1 MINAQSVN
9 NGRGALLLAL
19 AAAVFTGEV
28 TVVRLLAG
36 EASNGQVVFARAAV
50 QLVIVLG
57 YILMTRPSLV
67 KTGRPGLHLIRGLT
81 SLLCWFFYYRSFQSL
96 DIAMATTLTFTT
108 SLFVV
113 VLAGPLL
120 KEQVSKMRWALT
132 FLGFVGVVLA
142 AGPSDIIE
150 AEFNLGILYGLIAAL
165 AAAALVFLNRVL
177 TRSES
182 TPTIM
187 LYIGLI
193 TTIGA
198 MPGVINDWRPL
209 DPELVGMLFLSGGLG
224 TIGMIL
230 TVEAY
235 RIGEVSA
242 LAPYPYLR
250 IAFAIVVGF
259 FLFQEFPNI
268 EALIGTGIIVF
279 SALATRGGEPKRRG
293 LSAPMR

>member
-1 MINAQSVN
+1 MSAPLSVN
-9 NGRGALLLAL
+9 NTRGALLLAI

-28 TVVRLLAG
+28 TVVRLLSG
-36 EASNGQVVFARAAV
+36 EVANGQIVFARAAV
-50 QLVIVLG
+50 QLIIVLG
-57 YILMTRPSLV
+57 WILATRPSLV
-67 KTGRPGLHLIRGLT
+67 KTARPGLHLIRGLT

-96 DIAMATTLTFTT
+96 DIAVATTLTFTT

-120 KEQVSKMRWALT
+120 KEHVSAGRWALT
-132 FLGFVGVVLA
+132 LLGFAGVMLA
-142 AGPSDIIE
+142 MGPENLFAAD
-150 AEFNLGILYGLIAAL
+150 FNFGFVYGLVAAM
-165 AAAALVFLNRVL
+165 AAAALVFQNRVL
-177 TRSES
+177 TRSET

-193 TTIGA
+193 TTLGA
-198 MPGVINDWRPL
+198 LPGVIQEWRPL
-209 DPELVGMLFLSGGLG
+209 APELIGMLFLSGGLG

-235 RIGEVSA
+235 RVGEVSA

-250 IAFAIVVGF
+250 IAFAILVGF
-259 FLFQEFPNI
+259 LMFQELPTV
-268 EALIGTGIIVF
+268 EALIGTAVIVF
-279 SALATRGGEPKRRG
+279 SALAVRRGEPKRRG

>member
-67 KTGRPGLHLIRGLT
+67 KTARPGLHLIRGLT

-96 DIAMATTLTFTT
+96 DIAVATTLTFTT

-142 AGPSDIIE
+142 AGPSDIIK
-150 AEFNLGILYGLIAAL
+150 ADFNLGILYGLIAAL
-165 AAAALVFLNRVL
+165 AAAALVFQNRVL

-209 DPELVGMLFLSGGLG
+209 DPELAGMLLLSGGLG

-259 FLFQEFPNI
+259 FLFQEFPSI

>member
-67 KTGRPGLHLIRGLT
+67 KTARPGLHLIRGLT

-96 DIAMATTLTFTT
+96 DIAVATTLTFTT

-142 AGPSDIIE
+142 AGPSDIIK
-150 AEFNLGILYGLIAAL
+150 ADFNLGILYGLIAAL
-165 AAAALVFLNRVL
+165 AAAALVFQNRVL

-209 DPELVGMLFLSGGLG
+209 DPELVGMLLLSGGLG

-259 FLFQEFPNI
+259 FLFQEFPSI